1 MPGTMSFSIKTNQMY
16 ISERSKIKRMTQIFK
31 GKCITNRH
39 RIFACV
45 YDVDFLEEWKE
56 GGIFL
61 KHPVVPRELGCQ
73 SLWSAT

>member
-1 MPGTMSFSIKTNQMY
+1 
-16 ISERSKIKRMTQIFK
+16 MTQIFK
-31 GKCITNRH
+31 GECITNRH

-56 GGIFL
+56 GGIFFS